1 MGQQLNTA
9 GKIKSLSESDYQAAN
24 LVTDGLSLCY

>member
-9 GKIKSLSESDYQAAN
+9 GKIKSLSESDYRSQ
-24 LVTDGLSLCY
+24 